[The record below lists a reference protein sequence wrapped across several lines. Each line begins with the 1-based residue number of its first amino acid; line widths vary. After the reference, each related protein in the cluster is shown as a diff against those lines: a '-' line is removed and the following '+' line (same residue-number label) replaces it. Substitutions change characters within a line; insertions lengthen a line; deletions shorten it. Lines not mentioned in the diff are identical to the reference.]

1 MWSSPAGR
9 GTQMNQDSESRRNQR
24 QRTLKDGKII
34 FNENRSVIN
43 CIVRDVSPTGAKLK
57 LAATT
62 ELPTEFKLLLVSEN
76 LIAPVACVWRKGD
89 LVGVHFLAEPRT
101 ASKMVADAR
110 RLKGPAGKGRAS
122 REAAHDLGVQRQLES
137 YKCKGDSA
145 N

>member
-1 MWSSPAGR
+1 MWSSPIGL

-76 LIAPVACVWRKGD
+76 LIAPVTCVWRKGD
-89 LVGVHFLAEPRT
+89 LMGVHFLAEP
-101 ASKMVADAR
+101 S
-110 RLKGPAGKGRAS
+110 RAPP
-122 REAAHDLGVQRQLES
+122 R
-137 YKCKGDSA
+137 KW
-145 N
+145 

>member
-1 MWSSPAGR
+1 MWSSPIGL

-57 LAATT
+57 LSAST
-62 ELPTEFKLLLVSEN
+62 ELPPEFKLLLVSEN

-89 LVGVHFLAEPRT
+89 LVGVHFLGEPT
-101 ASKMVADAR
+101 
-110 RLKGPAGKGRAS
+110 RAPP
-122 REAAHDLGVQRQLES
+122 R
-137 YKCKGDSA
+137 KW
-145 N
+145 